1 MKKILI
7 IVDHPQRDLLG
18 SVYLAEE
25 LVKNNFIVILTQM
38 YNFHEVFL
46 FNPDLVIINH
56 ARMKKFQSSGIDIVI
71 EYCQISG
78 AKLIVIDNEG
88 GTLADKH
95 IKSYQKTLNKSIKF
109 VDKYFLWGENKISLI
124 KNKSKKYLV
133 TGHPRFDP
141 YFIKNFKNNFL
152 LNN

>member
-1 MKKILI
+1 LKKILI

-56 ARMKKFQSSGIDIVI
+56 GRMKKFQSSGIDIVI

-78 AKLIVIDNEG
+78 AKLIVMDNEG
-88 GTLADKH
+88 GTLGDKH
-95 IKSYQKTLNKSIKF
+95 VKSYQKTINKSHKY
-109 VDKYFLWGENKISLI
+109 VDKYYLWGEDR
-124 KNKSKKYLV
+124 KSV
-133 TGHPRFDP
+133 V
-141 YFIKNFKNNFL
+141 
-152 LNN
+152 